1 MAELCEVNVRL
12 VRRRSSVPEARA
24 LLRAKLGE
32 WRAGEAPADVG
43 ELVLSE
49 LVTNALRV
57 AVPGDRM
64 IGVRIVCR
72 ERGASLRLEVSD
84 AGGGRPVVRRPG
96 ELETGGRGLM
106 LVEALAYRWGVDE
119 RSAGIGKTVWAEVV
133 TPGAAPEPVAVESL
147 GAEAEIAAATVR
159 PGQSVRVWGAWCT
172 VRSVRSE
179 RYASGGLTVVIGL
192 DDGPGLRMDG
202 AEPLLARAGVRQ
214 TAAGD
219 PVVAS

>member
-1 MAELCEVNVRL
+1 MVEQSETQEASLRL

-32 WRAGEAPADVG
+32 WRAGEAAVDVG

-96 ELETGGRGLM
+96 ELETGGRGLL

-133 TPGAAPEPVAVESL
+133 APGAVPEPV

-159 PGQSVRVWGAWCT
+159 PGQFVRVWGAWCT

-179 RYASGGLTVVIGL
+179 RYASGGLAVVIGL
-192 DDGPGLRMDG
+192 DDGPGLRMDA
-202 AEPLLARAGVRQ
+202 AEPLLVRDGVRS
-214 TAAGD
+214 AAADD